1 MKKLTFLLFILFI
14 ITPAFAQKRAFT
26 LDDIYRVK
34 NVSSPV
40 VSPKGDLL
48 LYSVTRYDMKKG
60 ASYTDLMSYNTKDK
74 TEEKLNPGLTGWYSP
89 VFAPDGG
96 SFYFVSWQDGTS
108 QLKSYD
114 LSSKEV
120 KTLVSFYMGVNDP
133 VISPDGKKIAF
144 TSKVYT
150 ECGENDDCNK
160 SVYDSFKEG
169 PVHAHIAD
177 ELFIR
182 HWTEYEDDLWS
193 HLFVYDIATGS
204 LKDVTPGE
212 YHSPIFMLGGGVG
225 FNFSADSK
233 SLVFASNRE
242 KDQVST
248 TNSDLWMLSLA
259 GGEPIN
265 ITKPNKAWDGH
276 PVFSPDGKWLAYR
289 MQTIP
294 GYESDRFRIA
304 LLELSTGIVK
314 VITEGFDNWVT
325 DIQWAPD
332 SKNIYF
338 TGEVGGYSPLYRV
351 NISDLK
357 IEEVIAKKN
366 LGGFSVSPD
375 GKTIYYS
382 YRLNHLPA
390 EVYSLDLASGK
401 ETQITFYNKYL
412 LAEVD
417 FRPVEHHWVTGAN
430 GKKVHTM
437 IVKPHGFDP
446 NKKYPVVVNV
456 HGGPQ
461 SQWADAYR
469 GDNQIY
475 AGYGYIYVIPNPHGS
490 TGYGQ
495 EYTAAISGDWNGKVV
510 EDIHKV
516 TDYLESLP
524 YVDKERIGAMGWSY
538 GGYFMNW
545 LQATT
550 KRYKCLASMMGLYN
564 LESFYGTTEELWF
577 PEWDLKGTPWTS
589 KLYKEHS
596 PSEYVKNFSTPT
608 LIITGERDYRVSYN
622 QSLEYFTALQKLGI
636 ESRLIVFDNDGHW
649 PSHTK
654 SMPLYY
660 NAHLEWFHKYLGG
673 DPAPYDS
680 KKMMRNGY

>member
-1 MKKLTFLLFILFI
+1 MKKLTFLLFIILLV
-14 ITPAFAQKRAFT
+14 TPSFAQKRAFT

-34 NVSSPV
+34 NVSAPA
-40 VSPKGDLL
+40 VSPKGDFL

-60 ASYTDLMSYNTKDK
+60 SAYTDLMAYNTKDN

-89 VFAPDGG
+89 LFAPDGN

-108 QLKSYD
+108 QLNRYD
-114 LSSKEV
+114 FASKEV
-120 KTLVSFYMGVNDP
+120 KTLTSFYMGVNDP

-160 SVYDSFKEG
+160 SIYDSFKEG
-169 PVHAHIAD
+169 PVHAHISD
-177 ELFIR
+177 KLFVR

-193 HLFVYDIATGS
+193 HIFLYDLSTGS

-242 KDQVST
+242 KDQVSN
-248 TNSDLWMLSLA
+248 TNSDLWMLDLSGSQPKNL
-259 GGEPIN
+259 
-265 ITKPNKAWDGH
+265 TKPNKAWDGH
-276 PVFSPDGKWLAYR
+276 PVCSPDGKWLAYR

-304 LLELSTGIVK
+304 LHELSTGIVK
-314 VITEGFDNWVT
+314 VVTEAFDNWVT

-338 TGEVGGYSPLYRV
+338 TGEVGGYSPLYCV
-351 NISDLK
+351 NINDLK
-357 IEEVIAKKN
+357 IEEIIAKKN
-366 LGGFSVSPD
+366 LGGFSISPD

-390 EVYSLDLASGK
+390 EVYSLDLVSGK
-401 ETQITFYNKYL
+401 ETQLTFYNKSL
-412 LAEVD
+412 LEEVD
-417 FRPVEHHWVTGAN
+417 FRPVEHHWVDGAN

-469 GDNQIY
+469 GDNQLY

-524 YVDKERIGAMGWSY
+524 YVDRSRIGAMGWSY

-550 KRYKCLASMMGLYN
+550 KRYKCFVSMMGLYN

-673 DPAPYDS
+673 NPAPYDS
-680 KKMMRNGY
+680 KKMMRNKW